1 MTDEKKSD
9 LAPSGN
15 DSIHRAPSV
24 DERTLADHTQVNEES
39 APHPNNNEKTG
50 LKLSKL
56 NTPEEA
62 SAEGR
67 LALRLP
73 SSRGPEIGEAR
84 ADGKIILQ
92 ERDVYDE
99 LGYSFSTAKKWWIL
113 FVVFLI
119 QMSMNFN
126 SSVIANA
133 LPGVQEEFGVGPY
146 AARNLQ
152 GLFLICMWNTGSPS
166 SDFADTV
173 CSHVCRLCFWM

>member
-1 MTDEKKSD
+1 MAIDEKKSEA
-9 LAPSGN
+9 LAAASGK
-15 DSIHRAPSV
+15 DITRRAPST
-24 DERTLADHTQVNEES
+24 DERTLAEDATGSDEQLPDS
-39 APHPNNNEKTG
+39 NNEKPGT
-50 LKLSKL
+50 KPRKL

-62 SAEGR
+62 DAEGR

-73 SSRGPEIGEAR
+73 HSRGPEIGEAR
-84 ADGKIILQ
+84 ADGKIILH

-152 GLFLICMWNTGSPS
+152 GLFLICK
-166 SDFADTV
+166 
-173 CSHVCRLCFWM
+173 LCVYLAYPWKHTEVGFFPT

>member
-1 MTDEKKSD
+1 MADDKKSD

-15 DSIHRAPSV
+15 DHLRRAPSV
-24 DERTLADHTQVNEES
+24 DERTLADHTQADEAS
-39 APHPNNNEKTG
+39 ASHPSNSEKTG
-50 LKLSKL
+50 LKPSKL

-62 SAEGR
+62 SVEGR

-73 SSRGPEIGEAR
+73 SSRGPEIREAR

-126 SSVIANA
+126 SSVVANA
-133 LPGVQEEFGVGPY
+133 LPGVQEEFGVGSY

-152 GLFLICMWNTGSPS
+152 GLFLICTWDKQMV
-166 SDFADTV
+166 SDFADTE
-173 CSHVCRLCFWM
+173 CSRVCRLCFWL

>member
-1 MTDEKKSD
+1 MADEKKAETTAFKNGGGD
-9 LAPSGN
+9 EAR
-15 DSIHRAPSV
+15 RAPST
-24 DERTLADHTQVNEES
+24 DERTLAEEDS
-39 APHPNNNEKTG
+39 PESISVTERDAPKEGNKPK
-50 LKLSKL
+50 KLS
-56 NTPEEA
+56 TPEEA

-67 LALRLP
+67 LALRTAN
-73 SSRGPEIGEAR
+73 SRGAEIGEAR
-84 ADGKIILQ
+84 ADGKIILH

-133 LPGVQEEFGVGPY
+133 LPGVEEEFGVGPY

-152 GLFLICMWNTGSPS
+152 GLFLICEQ
-166 SDFADTV
+166 
-173 CSHVCRLCFWM
+173 